1 MSPASSPRPAPSPP
15 ARQRGLTLVELLI
28 ILALIG
34 VVSAIAVPVFVS
46 TIERTRLRRA
56 AVDLLAIDLELADYR
71 RIYEELPDSL
81 AQLESGI
88 RRDPW
93 GRPYRYLL
101 FKGPGWRG
109 EARKDRFLVP
119 INSEY
124 DLYSVGPDGETRPPL
139 QHRLSQDDFIR
150 ANDGAFL
157 GLGRDF

>member
-1 MSPASSPRPAPSPP
+1 MSRASSPRPAPSPP
-15 ARQRGLTLVELLI
+15 ARQRGLTLIELLI
-28 ILALIG
+28 IVALIG
-34 VVSAIAVPVFVS
+34 VVSAITVPFFVS
-46 TIERTRLRRA
+46 AIERMRLRRV
-56 AVDLLAIDLELADYR
+56 AVDLLAIDVELADYR

-81 AQLESGI
+81 AQLGSGP
-88 RRDPW
+88 RLDPW
-93 GRPYRYLL
+93 GRPYRYLI
-101 FKGPGWRG
+101 FRGPGWRA

-150 ANDGAFL
+150 ANDGAFY

>member
-1 MSPASSPRPAPSPP
+1 MSPAGSLRPAPLPP
-15 ARQRGLTLVELLI
+15 ARQRGLTLIELLI

-34 VVSAIAVPVFVS
+34 VISALAVPVFVS
-46 TIERTRLRRA
+46 MIERTRLRRA
-56 AVDLLAIDLELADYR
+56 AVDLLAIDVELADYR

-88 RRDPW
+88 RLDPW

-150 ANDGAFL
+150 ANDGAFF